1 MRNRGETDMYRS
13 LKYEI
18 LNMEA
23 KRRIIENREK
33 NFFLII
39 PTEGFF
45 PNESINVTSFYMLL
59 YSSFISTTWTDA
71 DGSSLKEFKI
81 CLVQI

>member
-33 NFFLII
+33 NFF
-39 PTEGFF
+39 
-45 PNESINVTSFYMLL
+45 
-59 YSSFISTTWTDA
+59 
-71 DGSSLKEFKI
+71 
-81 CLVQI
+81 